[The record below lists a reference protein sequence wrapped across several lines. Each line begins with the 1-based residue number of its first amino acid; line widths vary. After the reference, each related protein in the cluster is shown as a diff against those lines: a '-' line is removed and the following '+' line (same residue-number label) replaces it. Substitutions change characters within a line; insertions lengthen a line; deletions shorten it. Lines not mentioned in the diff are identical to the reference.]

1 MFFLPLSSGSSISLF
16 PILSF
21 LTASFYGDTK
31 FRKVRET
38 KRYLAVSNRAQ
49 FKSSIFY
56 RDSKMP
62 FEIARKTFVRFAS
75 ISYKTFRS

>member
-31 FRKVRET
+31 FR
-38 KRYLAVSNRAQ
+38 
-49 FKSSIFY
+49 
-56 RDSKMP
+56 
-62 FEIARKTFVRFAS
+62 
-75 ISYKTFRS
+75 